1 MSFAVFTNDQHQIGQ
16 ARDLLFCRSQIFGQ
30 LYRYGTC
37 FVYLRKASRGVSVT
51 KDQPRAG
58 SDEGGAMPKRL
69 LPVIALSM
77 ALISPVVVQGCS
89 SQRETTTTTTSEQP
103 QSAPT
108 TTLTTTTTTS
118 NEPDSVLGATF
129 HAIGTIILFPFRL
142 VGDAI
147 GLIV

>member
-1 MSFAVFTNDQHQIGQ
+1 M
-16 ARDLLFCRSQIFGQ
+16 
-30 LYRYGTC
+30 
-37 FVYLRKASRGVSVT
+37 RKRT
-51 KDQPRAG
+51 
-58 SDEGGAMPKRL
+58 
-69 LPVIALSM
+69 LPIIALSM
-77 ALISPVVVQGCS
+77 ALMTPVVIQGCS
-89 SQRETTTTTTSEQP
+89 SQSETTTTTTTSEVP

-108 TTLTTTTTTS
+108 QTITTSSTTTS

>member
-1 MSFAVFTNDQHQIGQ
+1 M
-16 ARDLLFCRSQIFGQ
+16 L
-30 LYRYGTC
+30 
-37 FVYLRKASRGVSVT
+37 
-51 KDQPRAG
+51 
-58 SDEGGAMPKRL
+58 KRI
-69 LPVIALSM
+69 LPIIALSG
-77 ALISPVVVQGCS
+77 ALITPVVIQGCS
-89 SQRETTTTTTSEQP
+89 SQSETTTTTTSEQP

-108 TTLTTTTTTS
+108 ATIITTTTTS

>member
-1 MSFAVFTNDQHQIGQ
+1 MQ
-16 ARDLLFCRSQIFGQ
+16 
-30 LYRYGTC
+30 
-37 FVYLRKASRGVSVT
+37 
-51 KDQPRAG
+51 
-58 SDEGGAMPKRL
+58 KRI
-69 LPVIALSM
+69 LPIIALSM
-77 ALISPVVVQGCS
+77 ALITPAVIQGCS
-89 SQRETTTTTTSEQP
+89 SQSETTTTTTSEEP

-108 TTLTTTTTTS
+108 TVTTSTTTTS

>member
-1 MSFAVFTNDQHQIGQ
+1 MQ
-16 ARDLLFCRSQIFGQ
+16 
-30 LYRYGTC
+30 
-37 FVYLRKASRGVSVT
+37 
-51 KDQPRAG
+51 
-58 SDEGGAMPKRL
+58 KRI
-69 LPVIALSM
+69 LPIIALSL
-77 ALISPVVVQGCS
+77 ALITPAVIQGCS
-89 SQRETTTTTTSEQP
+89 SQSETTTTTTSEEP

-108 TTLTTTTTTS
+108 TVTTSTTTTS

>member
-1 MSFAVFTNDQHQIGQ
+1 MQ
-16 ARDLLFCRSQIFGQ
+16 
-30 LYRYGTC
+30 
-37 FVYLRKASRGVSVT
+37 
-51 KDQPRAG
+51 
-58 SDEGGAMPKRL
+58 KRI
-69 LPVIALSM
+69 LPIITLSL
-77 ALISPVVVQGCS
+77 ALISPAVIQGCS
-89 SQRETTTTTTSEQP
+89 SQSETTTTTTSEEP

-108 TTLTTTTTTS
+108 TMITTTTTTS

>member
-1 MSFAVFTNDQHQIGQ
+1 M
-16 ARDLLFCRSQIFGQ
+16 L
-30 LYRYGTC
+30 
-37 FVYLRKASRGVSVT
+37 
-51 KDQPRAG
+51 
-58 SDEGGAMPKRL
+58 KRI
-69 LPVIALSM
+69 LPIIALSM
-77 ALISPVVVQGCS
+77 ALITPVVIQGCS
-89 SQRETTTTTTSEQP
+89 SQSETTTTSTSEQLP

-108 TTLTTTTTTS
+108 TTITTTTTTS

>member
-1 MSFAVFTNDQHQIGQ
+1 MQ
-16 ARDLLFCRSQIFGQ
+16 
-30 LYRYGTC
+30 
-37 FVYLRKASRGVSVT
+37 
-51 KDQPRAG
+51 
-58 SDEGGAMPKRL
+58 KRI
-69 LPVIALSM
+69 LPIIALSM
-77 ALISPVVVQGCS
+77 ALIPPAVIQGCS
-89 SQRETTTTTTSEQP
+89 SHSETTTTTTSEAP

-108 TTLTTTTTTS
+108 TTVTTSTTTS

>member
-1 MSFAVFTNDQHQIGQ
+1 MQ
-16 ARDLLFCRSQIFGQ
+16 
-30 LYRYGTC
+30 
-37 FVYLRKASRGVSVT
+37 
-51 KDQPRAG
+51 
-58 SDEGGAMPKRL
+58 KRI
-69 LPVIALSM
+69 LPIIALSM
-77 ALISPVVVQGCS
+77 ALITPPVILGCS
-89 SQRETTTTTTSEQP
+89 SQSETTTTTTTSEVP

-108 TTLTTTTTTS
+108 TTVTSSTTTTS